1 MKSSMLIIL
10 FLLIE
15 IIKLSQCL
23 LEWKYLVYDSSSE
36 FMNKLIRI
44 ASEKIKEKD
53 PESDY
58 CFLDVY
64 YLSDLSEHYQVYMAL
79 HNKRTYNIQIASV
92 HLQSIMK
99 DGSPLI
105 KYNSIGIM
113 NENYKMSINDSM
125 YIVLQLLVM
134 EKIFEDGAIM
144 NYVEEISVYGYY
156 NVVTVRSHTGVYTYF
171 YKWNKEIEKFE
182 YKTVFK
188 YNKDKPYI

>member
-53 PESDY
+53 PESEY
-58 CFLDVY
+58 SFLDIY
-64 YLSDLSEHYQVYMAL
+64 YLSDLSDHYQVYMAL
-79 HNKRTYNIQIASV
+79 HDKRTHNIQIASV
-92 HLQSIMK
+92 YLQSIMK
-99 DGSPLI
+99 EGSPLI
-105 KYNSIGIM
+105 KYNNIGIM
-113 NENYKMSINDSM
+113 RENYKMSVNESM
-125 YIVLQLLVM
+125 YLELQLLVM
-134 EKIFEDGAIM
+134 DNIFKDKGIM
-144 NYVEEISVYGYY
+144 DYVEVISVYGDY
-156 NVVTVRSHTGVYTYF
+156 NVVTVRSHTYVYTYF
-171 YKWNKEIEKFE
+171 YKWNREIEKIE

>member
-1 MKSSMLIIL
+1 MLIIL

-92 HLQSIMK
+92 YLQSIMK

-105 KYNSIGIM
+105 KYNSILMLYIIYVLIM
-113 NENYKMSINDSM
+113 CFLS
-125 YIVLQLLVM
+125 
-134 EKIFEDGAIM
+134 KIFAE
-144 NYVEEISVYGYY
+144 NE
-156 NVVTVRSHTGVYTYF
+156 R
-171 YKWNKEIEKFE
+171 
-182 YKTVFK
+182 
-188 YNKDKPYI
+188 